1 MICIHRVYDSSWK
14 IPDMWPLQKL
24 LPLRGDFSRLKKT
37 KDNQIQCLELYLIL
51 FYFFF
56 FLKAIKDQIL
66 IGLGKFAYGLANK

>member
-56 FLKAIKDQIL
+56 LFKGYKGSNFDR
-66 IGLGKFAYGLANK
+66 IGEICIWAS